1 MKKAIITLSEEV
13 TQDILRNR
21 KSLNNQCNYGAAELC
36 RRAEV
41 IGISLKVQGGLWQGR
56 IEHNWCVDPN
66 GLIYD
71 PTAEQFNGGVNG
83 LQTSATTPF
92 YIAVSP
98 TQVKTYSRLAEK
110 QGWNKGHTEGISQ
123 IAVGY
128 GIYGERIQILEE
140 FKKFYP
146 DLCHQVIDER
156 KDELKVAKNG
166 LFYAVMRLGGV
177 QFYLNVEDVIR
188 GRNNTLMTN
197 PQIRSFVVF
206 RNESSYLVQE
216 IQQRL
221 YVTPS
226 GKTGLITSRGPKTR
240 IKLSKAGNLYRSYG
254 KNQPFN
260 ERLDVDDLFSNLIAQ
275 LEEMIKEMKS

>member
-1 MKKAIITLSEEV
+1 MHKAIITLSEEV

-21 KSLNNQCNYGAAELC
+21 KSLKNQCNYGAAELC
-36 RRAEV
+36 RRAEA
-41 IGISLKVQGGLWQGR
+41 IGISLKIQGGLWQGR

-71 PTAEQFNGGVNG
+71 PTAEQFDGGVNG
-83 LQTSATTPF
+83 LQTSATAPSYVT
-92 YIAVSP
+92 VNP
-98 TQVKTYSRLAEK
+98 TQVEIYSRLAET

-123 IAVGY
+123 IAIGY
-128 GIYGERIQILEE
+128 GIYGERTQILEE

-156 KDELKVAKNG
+156 KDDLKIAKNG
-166 LFYAVMRLGGV
+166 LFYAVIRLGGV
-177 QFYLNVEDVIR
+177 QFYLDVEGVVR
-188 GRNNTLMTN
+188 GRNNTFMTY
-197 PQIRSFVVF
+197 PQTRSFVVF
-206 RNESSYLVQE
+206 KNESSYLVQE
-216 IQQRL
+216 IEQRL

-260 ERLDVDDLFSNLIAQ
+260 ERLDVDDPFSKLIAQ
-275 LEEMIKEMKS
+275 LEEMIKEVK